1 MRYFTEYL
9 SCESKR
15 LFVSIINSLTND
27 LRLSTKPKTF
37 FKVNHHGMLIMK
49 FKNLKNTRPILLIG
63 LFIISLFVQT
73 TVAQKS
79 IFEVMSHKEVLSVTL
94 EADFAAVDSSRKN
107 NDSHKAI
114 LTFQDEQ
121 GVDQTWNVKLKT
133 RGNFRRMKCEMAPL
147 KINFK
152 KKALKAAG
160 LAKYDDM
167 KLVTHCVSSKSEAK
181 ALLQKEYLAYKL
193 YNQVTD
199 YSYRVQL
206 LKINYVDTNTG
217 KKTKHW
223 AFLIED
229 TAEVRDRIDAIAKV
243 DNHLNLPRDTF
254 HDGLLKIASVF
265 QYMIGN
271 ADYDL
276 NVGRNVK
283 YFIKN
288 DKVIPVPY
296 DFDFSGLVNAPYAIP
311 NPNFGIASVK
321 ERIFLGFKEDADHL
335 RGTLAFFKTKR
346 LALLETVDKFTPLDS
361 SKRAE
366 IMYYLDSFYLGMND
380 IVLAERVVVE
390 EEISTLKE

>member
-1 MRYFTEYL
+1 
-9 SCESKR
+9 
-15 LFVSIINSLTND
+15 
-27 LRLSTKPKTF
+27 
-37 FKVNHHGMLIMK
+37 MLKMK
-49 FKNLKNTRPILLIG
+49 FKNLKTPRPILLIG
-63 LFIISLFVQT
+63 LFIITLFGQT
-73 TVAQKS
+73 VVAQQS
-79 IFEVMSHKEVLSVTL
+79 IFQVMSHKEVLSVTL
-94 EADFAAVDSSRKN
+94 EADFAAIDSSRRS
-107 NDSHKAI
+107 NDSHKAV
-114 LTFQDEQ
+114 LTFQDEH
-121 GVDQTWNVKLKT
+121 GTDQIWNIKVKN
-133 RGNFRRMKCEMAPL
+133 RGNFRRMRCEMAPL

-152 KKALKAAG
+152 KKDLKAAG

-167 KLVTHCVSSKSEAK
+167 KLVTHCASSKLEAK

-199 YSYRVQL
+199 YSFRVQL
-206 LKINYVDTNTG
+206 LKINYVDIHTG

-229 TAEVRDRIDAIAKV
+229 TAEVKDRIDAVAKV
-243 DNHLNLPRDTF
+243 DNQLNLPRDTF
-254 HDGLLKIASVF
+254 HDGLLKIASIF

-288 DKVIPVPY
+288 NKVIPVPY

-321 ERIFLGFKEDADHL
+321 ERIFLGFKEDANQL
-335 RGTLAFFKTKR
+335 RSTLSLFKTKR
-346 LALLETVDKFTPLDS
+346 LALLETVDKFTTLDS

-366 IMYYLDSFYLGMND
+366 IIYYLDSFYLGMND

-390 EEISTLKE
+390 EDISILKE

>member
-1 MRYFTEYL
+1 
-9 SCESKR
+9 
-15 LFVSIINSLTND
+15 
-27 LRLSTKPKTF
+27 
-37 FKVNHHGMLIMK
+37 MLKMK
-49 FKNLKNTRPILLIG
+49 FKNLKNTQPILLIA
-63 LFIISLFVQT
+63 LFAITLFGQT
-73 TVAQKS
+73 AFAQKS
-79 IFEVMSHKEVLSVTL
+79 IFEVMNHKEVLSVTL
-94 EADFAAVDSSRKN
+94 EADFAAVDSSRRD
-107 NDSHKAI
+107 NDKHKAV

-121 GVDQTWNVKLKT
+121 GIEQNWNVKLQT
-133 RGNFRRMKCEMAPL
+133 RGNFRRIKCEMAPL

-152 KKALKAAG
+152 KKDLKAAG

-199 YSYRVQL
+199 YSFRVQL
-206 LKINYVDTNTG
+206 LKINYVDSKTG

-229 TAEVRDRIDAIAKV
+229 TAEVKDRIGAIAKV

-254 HDGLLKIASVF
+254 HDGLVKIASIF

-276 NVGRNVK
+276 NLGRNMK

-296 DFDFSGLVNAPYAIP
+296 DFDFSGLVDASYAIP
-311 NPNFGIASVK
+311 NPNFGITSVK
-321 ERIFLGFKEDADHL
+321 DRVFLGFKEDAENL
-335 RGTLAFFKTKR
+335 RSTLAFFKTKR
-346 LALLETVDKFTPLDS
+346 LDLLKTVENFSALDRT
-361 SKRAE
+361 KREE
-366 IMYYLDSFYLGMND
+366 IIYYLDSFYLSMND
-380 IVLAERVVVE
+380 IVLAEKVVFE
-390 EEISTLKE
+390 EKITTLKK